1 VRFHAH
7 VVPIEQLL
15 AMQARAERAEAGEAA
30 LRAELAEVK
39 ALLDRRTA
47 ELLDQL
53 SKLTDRV
60 TELAAA
66 AARSK
71 RKPSPPKPAAP
82 PGPPPTFPDDQRA
95 AFDNRPRPPVL
106 PKKVKGDPKPR
117 RPAGRNPLPEHL
129 PADET
134 TSRTCACARCGS
146 ARLDTVDTFDEE
158 KLTVVKEHQ
167 RRRVVHRVTSR
178 CRDCG
183 TRTTGEAPPAPYER
197 SKFTCEWLAWFI
209 IQKFLLLTPLDR
221 LLRYLRLQGIPL
233 SMGTAVRL
241 VERAADLLAA
251 VDGEHWKSLKAGPM
265 MQSDGTH
272 FNVVVKG
279 VPGTHRGYLEVY
291 LNGDTVVFQYE
302 PEKGAEALVAKLRG
316 FRGLL
321 LADAEHRFNGVYGPN
336 GATEAGCNA
345 HGLRKLEDAETTQPQ
360 LAAEGKAFVSA
371 MFAAEDE
378 ARAAGLTGDALRAWR
393 QARVAPLYVALRA
406 WMDAVEP
413 GLLPDDKLAA
423 TIRYY
428 RNHWDALT
436 RWVDHPELP
445 PDNSRAEREFQT
457 IAKARHA
464 WLHAGGTEGAHR
476 AAVLLGIVS
485 TARNVGVDVE
495 KYLCWVFER
504 RGTWRSRFG
513 MTPAQLT
520 PAAYRRSIEGGPSS

>member
-1 VRFHAH
+1 MVPAH
-7 VVPIEQLL
+7 EL
-15 AMQARAERAEAGEAA
+15 AAALARAERAEAELAA
-30 LRAELAEVK
+30 VRAELAELKV
-39 ALLDRRTA
+39 LLAEGNARTA
-47 ELLDQL
+47 DLVAQIAR
-53 SKLTDRV
+53 LTDRV

-66 AARSK
+66 AARTK
-71 RKPSPPKPAAP
+71 RAGAAPKPSEPPAPPSALPEEQRKAFENRPQPPEVPTRTKPA
-82 PGPPPTFPDDQRA
+82 
-95 AFDNRPRPPVL
+95 
-106 PKKVKGDPKPR
+106 PKPR
-117 RPAGRNPLPEHL
+117 RPKGRNPLPPHL

-134 TSRTCACARCGS
+134 TSAPCACARCGGG
-146 ARLDTVDTFDEE
+146 RLDVVDQFDEE

-167 RRRVVHRVTSR
+167 RRRVVHRITAR

-197 SKFTCEWLAWFI
+197 SKVTCEWLAWFVV
-209 IQKFLLLTPLDR
+209 QKFLLLTPLDR
-221 LLRYLRLQGIPL
+221 MLRYLRLQGIHL

-251 VDGEHWKSLKAGPM
+251 IDGEHWKTLKAGSM

-291 LNGDTVVFQYE
+291 LDGDTVVFQYE
-302 PEKGAEALVAKLRG
+302 PEKGAESLMAKLRG

-345 HGLRKLEDAETTQPQ
+345 HGRRKFEDAETTHPQ
-360 LAAEGKAFVSA
+360 LAAEGGAFIAA
-371 MFAAEDE
+371 MFAAEAE
-378 ARAAGLTGDALRAWR
+378 ARAAGLTGDALRTWR
-393 QARVAPLYVALRA
+393 RAKVAPLYVALRA

-413 GLLPDDKLAA
+413 TLFLPDDKLAA

-476 AAVLLGIVS
+476 AATLLGIVA

-495 KYLCWVFER
+495 KYLAWAFER
-504 RGTWRSRFG
+504 RGTWKDRYG
-513 MTPAQLT
+513 LTPAELT
-520 PAAYRRSIEGGPSS
+520 PAAYKRAIEARPAG